1 MRASCEGVSCQAG
14 SGTVSAHAL
23 RLARE
28 AFYFTFSSDETF
40 RLFRLGKQVEI
51 LTILHYLLNK
61 NSVMRL
67 FGLRPVSGLRGQR
80 GLANA
85 SPEHRKHLHWTC
97 TNQTKNVQP
106 LAAVA
111 VVFVNPGARWRLA
124 NTINRQRAEAA
135 VCCENIEATIGVAGD
150 EDAAVVEFVS

>member
-1 MRASCEGVSCQAG
+1 MRANGEGVSCQAG

-40 RLFRLGKQVEI
+40 RLFRLGKHVEI

-61 NSVMRL
+61 NSIMRL

-97 TNQTKNVQP
+97 TNPAMNVQP
-106 LAAVA
+106 LAAV
-111 VVFVNPGARWRLA
+111 VIVDPGERWQYPQQAACGSWRLLWEH
-124 NTINRQRAEAA
+124 R
-135 VCCENIEATIGVAGD
+135 GD
-150 EDAAVVEFVS
+150 DWRCRRRGRFWFYRIRC